1 MEIFFAYARLLKRER
16 EKLQQKVQAA
26 FPQKDKNPKS
36 PSGVSRSAMIESLR
50 LASVCQN
57 SEH

>member
-16 EKLQQKVQAA
+16 QKLQQKVQAA
-26 FPQKDKNPKS
+26 FPSKDEHAKPAHEIQ
-36 PSGVSRSAMIESLR
+36 RSAMIESLR

>member
-1 MEIFFAYARLLKRER
+1 MEIFFAYARSLKRER
-16 EKLQQKVQAA
+16 QKLQQKVQAA
-26 FPQKDKNPKS
+26 FPSKEKNLKS
-36 PSGVSRSAMIESLR
+36 SSGAPRSAMIESLR